1 MAIVEMKKVS
11 AIVMKK
17 DARKVLA
24 SLQEAGVAEISQIE
38 PKEQLSVQDNST
50 EISRLESELQE
61 TRYAIG
67 VIKRYDHSKKSFLTP
82 RPEISASK
90 LKEEDEDAATA
101 IDALMQSAKSIDE
114 NINAIRQKSAKL
126 LSLKAQL
133 EQFSELD
140 VKLTDISE
148 SKYVTAFCGIAPK
161 ENLQQIKEI
170 SDELC
175 EITFMNSANE
185 LQPIFVL
192 MHNSV
197 AEEKRMALKELGVV
211 DAVLEKADA
220 TPAERIKQ
228 LESDLAKLGEE
239 RLAQEKVAEEE
250 AKKLVTLMAHEVHL
264 EYCLRRE
271 TALAKLGETKKV
283 NVIEGYVRA
292 DGTDKLETAL
302 QNAAEAYYLD
312 ITDPT
317 EEDDT
322 PTLVVNKSAL
332 TPFEAVDEMYDTPA
346 YRGIDPVFIMAPFY
360 FIFFGMMLSDA
371 VYGAI
376 IAIGS
381 LIVLK
386 LRQPDGMFRKVTMM
400 IFICSFSTIIWGI
413 LFGGYMGDLF
423 GIDAALFN
431 PIESALNMLIL
442 CIAVGIIH
450 IMVALVM
457 GMYMAAR
464 KKDWMAMIFDKGM
477 WFLIMLA
484 IVLFALGS
492 VAGISVLSTAAVVM
506 VIVGALG
513 LLFTQGR
520 HKKGIV
526 KKFVGGLASWYDI
539 TSYISDILSY
549 SRIFGMALA
558 TSVIAMVFNTI
569 AGMLTGGGGFMAIIG
584 WIFAIVIF
592 AVGHIFN
599 MFISGLGAF
608 VHSMRLQY
616 IESFTKFFEGGG
628 RPFKPLDYSTRVFR
642 IK

>member
-161 ENLQQIKEI
+161 ENIRQIKEI

-228 LESDLAKLGEE
+228 LDSDLAKLGEE

-250 AKKLVTLMAHEVHL
+250 AKELVTLMAHEVHL

-292 DGTDKLETAL
+292 DGTDKLEAAL

-322 PTLVVNKSAL
+322 PTLIVNKSAL
-332 TPFEAVDEMYDTPA
+332 TPFEAVDEM
-346 YRGIDPVFIMAPFY
+346 
-360 FIFFGMMLSDA
+360 
-371 VYGAI
+371 
-376 IAIGS
+376 
-381 LIVLK
+381 
-386 LRQPDGMFRKVTMM
+386 
-400 IFICSFSTIIWGI
+400 
-413 LFGGYMGDLF
+413 
-423 GIDAALFN
+423 
-431 PIESALNMLIL
+431 
-442 CIAVGIIH
+442 
-450 IMVALVM
+450 
-457 GMYMAAR
+457 
-464 KKDWMAMIFDKGM
+464 
-477 WFLIMLA
+477 
-484 IVLFALGS
+484 
-492 VAGISVLSTAAVVM
+492 
-506 VIVGALG
+506 
-513 LLFTQGR
+513 
-520 HKKGIV
+520 
-526 KKFVGGLASWYDI
+526 
-539 TSYISDILSY
+539 
-549 SRIFGMALA
+549 
-558 TSVIAMVFNTI
+558 
-569 AGMLTGGGGFMAIIG
+569 
-584 WIFAIVIF
+584 
-592 AVGHIFN
+592 
-599 MFISGLGAF
+599 
-608 VHSMRLQY
+608 
-616 IESFTKFFEGGG
+616 
-628 RPFKPLDYSTRVFR
+628 
-642 IK
+642 